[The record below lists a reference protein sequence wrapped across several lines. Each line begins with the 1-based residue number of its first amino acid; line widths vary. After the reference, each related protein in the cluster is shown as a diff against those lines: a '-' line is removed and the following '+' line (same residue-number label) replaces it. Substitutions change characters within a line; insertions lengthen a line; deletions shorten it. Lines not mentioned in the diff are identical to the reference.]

1 MTTRPEEERKTAMR
15 VDFVKRF
22 ARSGLLG
29 VALAALAISGCAG
42 ANPFVVSESAG
53 GKPLVWDCAM
63 VQMSSPPKYG
73 CADGK
78 TYTAFQLRD
87 FRTNPGSDASPIASK

>member
-1 MTTRPEEERKTAMR
+1 MGIRITNRL
-15 VDFVKRF
+15 
-22 ARSGLLG
+22 ARRGMIAT
-29 VALAALAISGCAG
+29 ALAALAISGCAS

-73 CADGK
+73 CPDGK

-87 FRTNPGSDASPIASK
+87 FRTNPGTDASPIDSK

>member
-1 MTTRPEEERKTAMR
+1 MR
-15 VDFVKRF
+15 VDFVNRF
-22 ARSGLLG
+22 ARAGMIG
-29 VALAALAISGCAG
+29 AALAALAISGCAS
-42 ANPFVVSESAG
+42 ANPFYVPESAN

-73 CADGK
+73 CSDGK

-87 FRTNPGSDASPIASK
+87 FRTNPQKDVGPVASK

>member
-1 MTTRPEEERKTAMR
+1 MGIRITNRLAQRDVIA
-15 VDFVKRF
+15 
-22 ARSGLLG
+22 A
-29 VALAALAISGCAG
+29 ALAALAISGCAS
-42 ANPFVVSESAG
+42 ANPFVVPDSAS

-87 FRTNPGSDASPIASK
+87 FRTNPQKDAGPIASK

>member
-1 MTTRPEEERKTAMR
+1 VMGVRLANRS
-15 VDFVKRF
+15 
-22 ARSGLLG
+22 ARTGMMG
-29 VALAALAISGCAG
+29 AALAVFAISGCASS
-42 ANPFVVSESAG
+42 NPFVVSESAG

-73 CADGK
+73 CSDGK

-87 FRTNPGSDASPIASK
+87 FRTHAQQDTGPIAGR

>member
-1 MTTRPEEERKTAMR
+1 MGIRITNRLAQRDMIA
-15 VDFVKRF
+15 
-22 ARSGLLG
+22 A
-29 VALAALAISGCAG
+29 ALAALAISGCAS
-42 ANPFVVSESAG
+42 ANPFVVPDSAA

-87 FRTNPGSDASPIASK
+87 FRTNPQKDAGPIASK

>member
-1 MTTRPEEERKTAMR
+1 MMEIRLANRLR
-15 VDFVKRF
+15 R
-22 ARSGLLG
+22 RG
-29 VALAALAISGCAG
+29 VLAGALASLAISGCAMG
-42 ANPFVVSESAG
+42 NPFMVSESAG

-73 CADGK
+73 CPDGK

-87 FRTNPGSDASPIASK
+87 FRENAAKQAGTIASK